1 MSNDIGKNMSNDI
14 GKNYQQNPDGTW
26 SEAIPLPFYYSLIP
40 FLWLRLTG
48 YKDNYGRK
56 AQFIGWEKD

>member
-1 MSNDIGKNMSNDI
+1 MSNDIDKV
-14 GKNYQQNPDGTW
+14 YQQNPDGTW
-26 SEAIPLPFYYSLIP
+26 LEAIPSPFYYGLIP